1 MLINQQAVAFDKKF
15 AKKLHIAIVRTGY
28 HEHLVDN
35 LEAYARG
42 TLITAGVAEKNI
54 TTVRVPGS
62 WEIPLLVQKMAES
75 KKAKF
80 DGIIALGVIV
90 KGATFH
96 FELIANEVT
105 SALMS
110 LQVENHIPV
119 AFEILA
125 VSDMKY
131 AEERAGQNEYN
142 KGIEAANAV
151 LQTIHALKK
160 VSK

>member
-1 MLINQQAVAFDKKF
+1 MLINQQAATFDKKF
-15 AKKLHIAIVRTGY
+15 GKKLKIAIVRANY
-28 HEHLVDN
+28 HEHFVDN
-35 LEAYARG
+35 LEAYAKG
-42 TLITAGVAEKNI
+42 TLVTAGVAEKNI
-54 TTVRVPGS
+54 TTFNVPGS
-62 WEIPLLVQKMAES
+62 WEIPILVQKIAES
-75 KKAKF
+75 KKAKY
-80 DGIIALGVIV
+80 DGIIVLGVIV

-110 LQVENHIPV
+110 LSIENHIPI

-125 VSDMKY
+125 VSDVKH

-151 LQTIHALKK
+151 LQTILALQKIKK
-160 VSK
+160 

>member
-15 AKKLHIAIVRTGY
+15 AKKLRIAIIRTTY

-54 TTVRVPGS
+54 TSFRVPGS
-62 WEIPLLVQKMAES
+62 WEIPILVQKIAES
-75 KKAKF
+75 KKAKY
-80 DGIIALGVIV
+80 DGIIALGIIV

-105 SALMS
+105 SALMQLS
-110 LQVENHIPV
+110 IDNHIPV
-119 AFEILA
+119 GYEVLA
-125 VSDMKY
+125 VADIKH

-151 LQTIHALKK
+151 LQTILALKK
-160 VSK
+160 ISK

>member
-1 MLINQQAVAFDKKF
+1 MLINQKAAAFDKKF
-15 AKKLHIAIVRTGY
+15 AKKLKIAIIRTNY
-28 HEHLVDN
+28 HEHLVNN

-42 TLITAGVAEKNI
+42 TLLTAGVNEKNI
-54 TTVRVPGS
+54 STFSVPGS
-62 WEIPLLVQKMAES
+62 WELPILVQKVAET
-75 KKAKF
+75 KKSKF

-105 SALMS
+105 SALMQLS
-110 LQVENHIPV
+110 IDNHVPIAYEV
-119 AFEILA
+119 LA
-125 VSDMKY
+125 VSDIKH

-151 LQTIHALKK
+151 LQIIHSLKQIQK
-160 VSK
+160 

>member
-1 MLINQQAVAFDKKF
+1 MLINQQAATFDKKF
-15 AKKLHIAIVRTGY
+15 AKKLRIAIVRTDY

-42 TLITAGVAEKNI
+42 TLITAGLIEKNI
-54 TTVRVPGS
+54 QTFRVPGS
-62 WEIPLLVQKMAES
+62 WEIPILVQKVAES

-80 DGIIALGVIV
+80 DGVIALGVIV

-110 LQVENHIPV
+110 LSIDNRIPV

-125 VSDMKY
+125 VNDIKH
-131 AEERAGQNEYN
+131 AEERAGQNDYN

-151 LQTIHALKK
+151 LQTILSLRQI
-160 VSK
+160 SK

>member
-1 MLINQQAVAFDKKF
+1 MLINQKAAAFDKKF
-15 AKKLHIAIVRTGY
+15 AKKLKIAIVRTNY
-28 HEHLVDN
+28 HEHFVDN
-35 LEAYARG
+35 LETCSRS
-42 TLITAGVAEKNI
+42 TLQTAGVLDKNI
-54 TTVRVPGS
+54 HTYRVPGS
-62 WEIPLLVQKMAES
+62 WEIPLLVQKIAES
-75 KKAKF
+75 KKAKY

-110 LQVENHIPV
+110 LSIDNHMPI

-125 VSDMKY
+125 VSDIKH
-131 AEERAGQNEYN
+131 AEERASQNEYN

-151 LQTIHALKK
+151 LQTIFTLKQIIK
-160 VSK
+160 